1 MRRPLLAI
9 AISGFV
15 MLGNVCRAESR
26 FGKASADAFAV
37 PPVLSQADV
46 PDPQKPPPRS
56 LRRGKVHMAICP
68 GQVGL
73 GSLCLYAGEKPLK
86 DVTLR
91 ISDLLAD
98 ADKDA
103 AGIDHDLLHLKLP
116 VSWKFRPDPRDMGKA
131 AGWFR
136 RQMDDSEW
144 AELRTDISK
153 GWDSQ
158 GFEKERVGYGWY
170 RQVLAPSKQAAHSK
184 HRFLFFQAVD
194 EQAWVYLNG
203 KLLFEHTTKSTGL
216 SIHQLWTKAFA
227 VDISKAWS
235 GTQNAQLT
243 VRVHNS
249 GSMGGIWMPVHLLV
263 SDAKP
268 PNVQQMKA
276 FVLREQT
283 SREQVPQKRIM
294 SARIDPYVVKWWYRG
309 EKLER
314 RAELLVKDPGLVVAD
329 DARKSNTLK
338 YPSKEMRDSD
348 TLQPVSLGPKQGV
361 QYYLIA
367 RIPASTP
374 AGTYR
379 GLARLVDGEAT
390 IAEVPLVIKVLPFAL
405 EESLLEYLIYYRG
418 GKLGTKPSP
427 FAPVGSEYKTR
438 QQMESDV
445 ADMLDHGIRH
455 MIWYSSVDNILH
467 LRHKFGIKGPVCTI
481 YPNAPDPKET
491 DYVKWSAAV
500 IEQLRQGGCGPVFIA
515 GPDEPTMGNINNMAK
530 AVEFVNH
537 QLGVDVFTA
546 IATRPYLLDQWQIL
560 RNHPFLAIVGVDE
573 QYHKRVGAPGTA
585 REMVGK
591 WRRGGKPV
599 YSYGLASLSANAAEF
614 RQQYGLLSWKQGV
627 DGSAPYA
634 YQHSSADPWDA
645 LTFQCNFTW
654 PTVDGRITTL
664 QWEGMRAAVTDV
676 RFASTLAKWLFKSA
690 GLLRNHPARVAARRA
705 LESLDP
711 NGDLDAQRKKLIRH
725 ILALRRAMMDL

>member
-9 AISGFV
+9 AVSGFI
-15 MLGNVCRAESR
+15 MLGNVCRAEST
-26 FGKASADAFAV
+26 FDKASADAFAV

-46 PDPQKPPPRS
+46 PDPKKLPPQS
-56 LRRGKVHMAICP
+56 LRREKVRMAVCP

-73 GSLCLYAGEKPLK
+73 GSLCLYAGDKPLK

-98 ADKDA
+98 KDA
-103 AGIDHDLLHLKLP
+103 PETEHDLLLLKLP
-116 VSWKFRPDPRDMGKA
+116 ASWKFRPDTEDKGKA

-136 RQMDDSEW
+136 PEIDDSQW
-144 AELRTDISK
+144 AQVRTDISK
-153 GWDSQ
+153 GWDAQ
-158 GFEKERVGYGWY
+158 GFEKDRVGYGWY
-170 RQVLAPSKQAAHSK
+170 RQVLTCSKKAAEAK
-184 HRFLFFQAVD
+184 HRLLFFQAVD
-194 EQAWVYLNG
+194 EQAWVYLDG

-216 SIHQLWTKAFA
+216 SIDKLWTKPFA
-227 VDISKAWS
+227 LDITKVWS
-235 GTQNAQLT
+235 GKRSAQLT

-249 GSMGGIWMPVHLLV
+249 GGMGGIWMPVHLLV
-263 SDAKP
+263 SDAKLP
-268 PNVQQMKA
+268 DMEQMKA
-276 FVLREQT
+276 FVLEEQT
-283 SREQVPQKRIM
+283 RRPDGPQKRIN
-294 SARIDPYVVKWWYRG
+294 SVCIDPYVVKWWYRT
-309 EKLER
+309 EKRQR
-314 RAELLVKDPGLVVAD
+314 RAELLVKDPALVVAD
-329 DARKSNTLK
+329 DDRKSNTLR
-338 YPSKEMRDSD
+338 YPSKEMRDSA
-348 TLQPVSLGPKQGV
+348 TLQPVSLGPRQGV

-374 AGTYR
+374 PGTYR
-379 GLARLVDGEAT
+379 GLARLVTGDT
-390 IAEVPLVIKVLPFAL
+390 PIAEVPLEIKVLPFAL

-427 FAPVGSEYKTR
+427 FAPVDSEYKTR
-438 QQMESDV
+438 EQMASDV

-481 YPNAPDPKET
+481 YPSAPGPEDT
-491 DYVKWSAAV
+491 DYLKWSAAV
-500 IEQLRQGGCGPVFIA
+500 IEQLRQGGCDPVFIA
-515 GPDEPTMGNINNMAK
+515 GPDEPTMSNINKMAK
-530 AVEFVNH
+530 RIEFVNR

-573 QYHKRVGAPGTA
+573 EYHKRVGARGTA
-585 REMVGK
+585 REMVAK

-599 YSYGLASLSANAAEF
+599 YSYGLASLSADAAEF

-627 DGSAPYA
+627 DGAAPYA
-634 YQHSSADPWDA
+634 YQHSSSDPWDP

-654 PTVDGRITTL
+654 PTVDGRISTL

-676 RFASTLAKWLFKSA
+676 RFASTLAKWLFKTA
-690 GLLRNHPARVAARRA
+690 GPLRNHPARVAARRA

-711 NGDLDAQRKKLIRH
+711 NADLDAQRQNLITH
-725 ILALRRAMMDL
+725 ILTLRRAMMDL